1 MTNRPNNENEPDV
14 TGYFQ
19 VYEGGGLIESG
30 VGPGQVIE

>member
-19 VYEGGGLIESG
+19 VYEGGGLTHE
-30 VGPGQVIE
+30 QK